1 MGCRSTSKAKTLTRL
16 DESLSFCEWVLSHP
30 DQEPPDGYGYSDQS
44 RVHPRWS
51 SSRRAVVDL
60 IETCL
65 EEDVDVPI
73 AARKQLAKLLEI
85 LCTQF
90 DWWLDSNKKVFP
102 DGDDQYAEAINNT
115 RSRALET
122 LVKFGWWLRRNNR
135 KADVSAVMMILE
147 KRFSPEAEYPL
158 TLPERALLGVKY
170 SWMLGLDEAW
180 AVEHRSDFFPKDS
193 LTEWREAFGNFL
205 RFNRPH
211 GPTFEI
217 LREEFDFALQHLDAL
232 EQPGLNREDPLK
244 SLGEH
249 LFTYYRW
256 DLYPLRGEES
266 LLQRFYQ
273 RTDDARQRWQRL
285 FDHVGFLL
293 RNTNKN
299 LEDSLKARIISFF
312 EWRLEVGD
320 ATELGNF
327 GLWLKIECLEVEWRL
342 DAYDRLLDVFQ
353 DHDSTIVLI
362 ETDALVEMLP
372 EHTEKVVECFAKLTD
387 RIKDAAFHIRT
398 ETAKRILKAG
408 LESAD
413 QGVREN
419 AERARDNLL
428 RRSRFDLLDLS

>member
-1 MGCRSTSKAKTLTRL
+1 M
-16 DESLSFCEWVLSHP
+16 
-30 DQEPPDGYGYSDQS
+30 
-44 RVHPRWS
+44 
-51 SSRRAVVDL
+51 
-60 IETCL
+60 
-65 EEDVDVPI
+65 
-73 AARKQLAKLLEI
+73 
-85 LCTQF
+85 
-90 DWWLDSNKKVFP
+90 
-102 DGDDQYAEAINNT
+102 
-115 RSRALET
+115 
-122 LVKFGWWLRRNNR
+122 
-135 KADVSAVMMILE
+135 
-147 KRFSPEAEYPL
+147 
-158 TLPERALLGVKY
+158 KY

-232 EQPGLNREDPLK
+232 EQPGLNREDPLNP
-244 SLGEH
+244 SRASVH
-249 LFTYYRW
+249 LLPVGPISTQR
-256 DLYPLRGEES
+256 RRES
-266 LLQRFYQ
+266 PTAILSG
-273 RTDDARQRWQRL
+273 TDDARQRWQRL

-408 LESAD
+408 LESSD
-413 QGVREN
+413 QGVRDN
-419 AERARDNLL
+419 AARARDNLL